1 MKTLRFTLIGAAAL
15 AFVGLA
21 HAATTDIIL
30 TGSTAYRANV
40 YRSIQAVLT
49 STYGGSGYTVAFS
62 GATNNQAGL
71 EGSQYAI
78 FNSADGTVRI
88 KTSWTGSESGVQ
100 AVSRND
106 IFKVAVFPDSQTTGT
121 LGSTSPFG
129 LAAPTNTEVAVIDMA
144 DTAQAA
150 SAFNGSYKGKNY
162 PPLTDD
168 TNSPVGIVPFKFI
181 ASPGAAAA
189 GLTNITNQLFRALLT
204 NGGTVPLSM
213 FTGNTSD
220 AATTVYVTGRNPD
233 SGTRVTTYTETG
245 FGIVNVP
252 TQYQPQNSA
261 NAEIDTAGGTIDHF
275 APWPRDTVNTI
286 VFPTGQSG
294 YNSGGNLS
302 KGVNN
307 TPPSGTLLVSYAG
320 TNDCDPQITAGE
332 TELSYNGQKLGGV
345 SGNYNN
351 NTELTQGQYSFWG
364 YEHLYYNSSA
374 SATVISFA
382 DAIGLDLKNNN
393 AVVFRSSMNVGR
405 SGFVDGGTIIPGGL

>member
-15 AFVGLA
+15 AFAGVTLA
-21 HAATTDIIL
+21 APTDIIL

-49 STYGGSGYTVAFS
+49 STYGGAGYTVAFS
-62 GATNNQAGL
+62 GSTNNQAGL
-71 EGSQYAI
+71 EGSQFAV

-88 KTSWTGSESGVQ
+88 KTSWTGSEAGVQ

-106 IFKVAVFPDSQTTGT
+106 IFTVAVYPDSQATGT
-121 LGSTSPFG
+121 LGTTSPFG
-129 LAAPTNTEVAVIDMA
+129 LAAPTNLEPAVIDMA
-144 DTAQAA
+144 DTSQAA

-162 PPLTDD
+162 PALTDD

-189 GLTNITNQLFRALLT
+189 GLTNITSQLFRSLLT
-204 NGGTVPLSM
+204 NGGTVPLSL
-213 FTGNTSD
+213 FTGVPAD
-220 AATTVYVTGRNPD
+220 ASTTVFVTGRNPD
-233 SGTRVTTYTETG
+233 SGTRVTAYTETG
-245 FGIVNVP
+245 FGIVNLP

-275 APWPRDTVNTI
+275 ALWPRSTVNTI
-286 VFPTGQSG
+286 VFPTGQGG

-307 TPPSGTLLVSYAG
+307 TPPANTLLVSYAG

-332 TELSYNGQKLGGV
+332 TELSFNGQKLGGV
-345 SGNYNN
+345 SADYNSN
-351 NTELTQGQYSFWG
+351 HELTQGQYSFWG

-374 SATVISFA
+374 TAAVISFA
-382 DAIGLDLKNNN
+382 DAVGLDLKNNN
-393 AVVFRSSMNVGR
+393 AVVFRSSMSVGR
-405 SGFVDGGTIIPGGL
+405 SGFVDGATIVPGGL